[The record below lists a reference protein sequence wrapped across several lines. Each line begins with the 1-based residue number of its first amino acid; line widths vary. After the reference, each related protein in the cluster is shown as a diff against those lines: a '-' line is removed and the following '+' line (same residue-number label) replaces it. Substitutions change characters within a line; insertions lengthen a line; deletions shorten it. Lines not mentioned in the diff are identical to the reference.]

1 MSGTFEAGR
10 SLTILLKRRWNMC
23 RVFGA
28 TCDGECSVLPFLG
41 DAAVAMDY
49 GYEKRTGAMILSG
62 QSFLCHQSNNP
73 ANKAFSE
80 IDSNSFKGTIGVS
93 HNTCRTGMDLITLKA
108 GKSNYALSV
117 DATKEVTQQII
128 YAIDGDHN
136 FERAI
141 ERVMLRIDDPFAL
154 ALAHKDGL
162 IGARNKG
169 LKPLTFGEIVEKDS
183 ETDDISGHIGYYI
196 SSQSCVLG
204 GAGRYIHTVNPGEML
219 IINKGCKPFRKA
231 VIVRPDITRCVMEV
245 IFSQRPDN
253 VCGGQ
258 EIGRIRQSI
267 GCALGRKLL
276 KNGKGPKDIINTL
289 AVCIPAGGNYFQ
301 YGLAQGTGIESNSAG
316 IIKSIYPKGTI
327 ATLPGMRK
335 HSNYMVVPESI
346 DGFTD
351 IVVVND
357 MMRTGEIAREMAKQ
371 IRINPYVQR
380 IHLAVAGVTKSSCP
394 YRAGAYTFEGRPGVR
409 TLKNLGVDSLTYLTP
424 DEIVAS
430 IGNPQ
435 RIYCTQCLRCTKS

>member
-1 MSGTFEAGR
+1 
-10 SLTILLKRRWNMC
+10 MC
-23 RVFGA
+23 RIFGGI
-28 TCDGECSVLPFLG
+28 CDGDCCNVVPSMAN
-41 DAAVAMDY
+41 AAVAMDY
-49 GYEKRTGAMILSG
+49 GHEKRTGAMVLSG
-62 QSFLCHQSNNP
+62 QRFLHHQSNNP
-73 ANKAFSE
+73 AVKAFNE
-80 IDSNSFKGTIGVS
+80 IDPNSFKGSIGVS
-93 HNTCRTGMDLITLKA
+93 HNACKTGMDLITLKA
-108 GKSNYALSV
+108 GKINYALSV
-117 DATKEVTQQII
+117 DATKEVAQQII
-128 YAIDGDHN
+128 FAIDGDHN

-141 ERVMLRIDDPFAL
+141 ERVMLQIEDPFAL
-154 ALAHKDGL
+154 VLAHKDGL
-162 IGARNKG
+162 IGARNRG
-169 LKPLTFGEIVEKDS
+169 LKPLTFGEIVKTDI
-183 ETDDISGHIGYYI
+183 ETDDVSAHVGYYI

-231 VIVRPDITRCVMEV
+231 AIVRPDITRCVMEV
-245 IFSQRPDN
+245 LFLQRPDN

-267 GCALGRKLL
+267 GYTLGRKLL
-276 KNGKGPKDIINTL
+276 KNPRGPKDIINTL

-301 YGLAQGTGIESNSAG
+301 YGLAQRTGIESNSAG

-335 HSNYMVVPESI
+335 HSNYMVVPEAV

-351 IVVVND
+351 IVLVND
-357 MMRTGEIAREMAKQ
+357 MMRTGEIAREMSKQ
-371 IRINPYVQR
+371 IRTNAYIKR

-394 YRAGAYTFEGRPGVR
+394 YRSGAYTFEGRPGVR